1 MKPKK
6 IVRYVILMVI
16 AFLLS
21 GIKIHAEPIKEVET
35 IKEIQIGNKED
46 NPKEV
51 SKQEILSYGM
61 ELIDW
66 QSIKDLEDEL
76 SSSLPDEV
84 SFDVKQEMENLISGK
99 SQFSLE
105 YILSFILK
113 ILVGEMG
120 VFVQFGARFILI
132 VLLCNLLQTL
142 SASFKTKE
150 ITKVAFF
157 VCYMV
162 ILLSVVQSFKIMIDL
177 AMTLIDEV
185 TRVMMVCIPI
195 LLAFMATS
203 GLNLSA
209 GAMAPVI
216 ISALH
221 IMTYL
226 MKIFL
231 LPCIVSVVVLE
242 VMNAMSQEIKVD
254 KLIDLFYKWIKW
266 ALVTIL
272 SISMGL
278 LGLYRLTVPGV
289 DTTLKKATLRLTGLF
304 LPVVGKSIN
313 ETVDFV
319 AQCAMVIK
327 NTFAGSVMIFILIVV
342 SIPMI
347 KILSYTIIY
356 EVASAVIEPIG
367 DKKMASIAAKLSK
380 GCKCMMSCVGVMVL
394 FCLASLMICMTI
406 TASGL

>member
-120 VFVQFGARFILI
+120 VFVQFGARFILV

-142 SASFKTKE
+142 S
-150 ITKVAFF
+150 
-157 VCYMV
+157 
-162 ILLSVVQSFKIMIDL
+162 
-177 AMTLIDEV
+177 
-185 TRVMMVCIPI
+185 
-195 LLAFMATS
+195 TS
-203 GLNLSA
+203 
-209 GAMAPVI
+209 
-216 ISALH
+216 
-221 IMTYL
+221 
-226 MKIFL
+226 
-231 LPCIVSVVVLE
+231 
-242 VMNAMSQEIKVD
+242 
-254 KLIDLFYKWIKW
+254 
-266 ALVTIL
+266 
-272 SISMGL
+272 
-278 LGLYRLTVPGV
+278 LT
-289 DTTLKKATLRLTGLF
+289 
-304 LPVVGKSIN
+304 
-313 ETVDFV
+313 
-319 AQCAMVIK
+319 
-327 NTFAGSVMIFILIVV
+327 
-342 SIPMI
+342 
-347 KILSYTIIY
+347 
-356 EVASAVIEPIG
+356 
-367 DKKMASIAAKLSK
+367 
-380 GCKCMMSCVGVMVL
+380 
-394 FCLASLMICMTI
+394 
-406 TASGL
+406 